1 LRDIHLR
8 NGSNN
13 RVVFNSYACSLPDHV
28 AASEPMFPPDEAKGL
43 EVVKKIQSL
52 NGPDLEKRVR
62 AEVGDPM
69 LAFFSLLAKSTA
81 APGDDDHAIAKKV
94 HLMVLAYLIR
104 GELHQPAGPA
114 PAKPKSPA
122 PKKK

>member
-1 LRDIHLR
+1 
-8 NGSNN
+8 
-13 RVVFNSYACSLPDHV
+13 
-28 AASEPMFPPDEAKGL
+28 MFPPDEATGL

-81 APGDDDHAIAKKV
+81 GPGDDDHTIAKKV

-104 GELHQPAGPA
+104 GELHQKPPVAA
-114 PAKPKSPA
+114 PAKPKSPP

>member
-1 LRDIHLR
+1 
-8 NGSNN
+8 
-13 RVVFNSYACSLPDHV
+13 
-28 AASEPMFPPDEAKGL
+28 MFPPDEAKGL

-81 APGDDDHAIAKKV
+81 APGDDDQAIAKKV

-104 GELHQPAGPA
+104 GELHQPSGTAA
-114 PAKPKSPA
+114 PKPKSPA
-122 PKKK
+122 PRKK